1 MSEETPNVTTDVTT
15 NVTTDVTTDGAPSN
29 EPQSAVKLV
38 KDPKT
43 RKARKSAGSPVLT
56 ASATTTAQEDVPASV
71 EPRRPSR
78 LRPIVFPAL
87 AVVTLAALIAAA
99 VLQFSGGPKKQL
111 APLNAGSK
119 AAMAEAAHAVKDIL
133 SYDYRQLDSNIS
145 TAKSDITGQLLSD
158 YTSTAQ
164 KLLIQAVPIKA
175 IVTAT
180 VSAQSIVQAQ
190 SGRVVVLLY
199 VDQESVKQLAG
210 SKSPTTRIDPL
221 RVQMTMTKVKGRWMA
236 SDLEPV

>member
-1 MSEETPNVTTDVTT
+1 MSEETPNVTTDVSTDA
-15 NVTTDVTTDGAPSN
+15 TTDEAPSN

-38 KDPKT
+38 KDPKAL
-43 RKARKSAGSPVLT
+43 KPEDSPALT
-56 ASATTTAQEDVPASV
+56 ASATTTEQEDVSASV

-99 VLQFSGGPKKQL
+99 ALQFSGGAKKQV
-111 APLNAGSK
+111 APLNADSN
-119 AAMAEAAHAVKDIL
+119 AAMAEAAHEVKDIL

-145 TAKSDITGQLLSD
+145 TVKSEITGQLLSD

-190 SGRVVVLLY
+190 SGRVTVLLY

-221 RVQMTMTKVKGRWMA
+221 RVQMTMTKVKGHWMA
-236 SDLEPV
+236 SDLAPV